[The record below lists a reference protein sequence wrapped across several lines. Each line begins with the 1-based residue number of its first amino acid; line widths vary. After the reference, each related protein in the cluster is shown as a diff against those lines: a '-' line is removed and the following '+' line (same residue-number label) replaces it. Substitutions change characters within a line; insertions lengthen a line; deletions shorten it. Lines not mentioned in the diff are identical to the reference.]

1 MNNQLRQVARST
13 QNDFG
18 TWVRNATDKGTN
30 KFPISSNNF
39 LSI

>member
-18 TWVRNATDKGTN
+18 SWVRNATDKGDKN
-30 KFPISSNNF
+30 EEKN
-39 LSI
+39 